1 MKHVLSLQKKNVSKK
16 SAINGEKESNT
27 LSKKEEANQKKTKSK
42 NSLHTNIDNTP
53 IKTKY
58 WPN

>member
-1 MKHVLSLQKKNVSKK
+1 MCYLFKKNVSKK